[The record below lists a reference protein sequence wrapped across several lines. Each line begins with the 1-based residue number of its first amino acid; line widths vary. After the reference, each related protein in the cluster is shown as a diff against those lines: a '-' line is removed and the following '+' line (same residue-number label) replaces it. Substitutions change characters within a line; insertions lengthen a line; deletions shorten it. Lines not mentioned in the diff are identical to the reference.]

1 MKFCVLRT
9 LWHPRRLVWGDKPK
23 NYESVECV
31 YHTLCW
37 WYGPGLPGD
46 PASEPDCKT
55 DLLIYSNGIIE
66 HLLSQNILIGGCF
79 AESNKYMSDSCH
91 TPSPRLTSYCSNQSS
106 PTATHALKGSAQIS
120 QWPILPLSS
129 KALNL

>member
-1 MKFCVLRT
+1 MLAGSHGLRADLPT
-9 LWHPRRLVWGDKPK
+9 VRIGSCRRKATSRTPW
-23 NYESVECV
+23 C
-31 YHTLCW
+31 HTLCW
-37 WYGPGLPGD
+37 WYGLG
-46 PASEPDCKT
+46 PASKPDDKS
-55 DLLIYSNGIIE
+55 DLLIYSNRMIE
-66 HLLSQNILIGGCF
+66 RLLNQNVLVGGCF
-79 AESNKYMSDSCH
+79 AESNKYMSNSCH